1 MDERYKKYVEC
12 ICGIA
17 IISFVIV
24 KIIFKNLGIWDALT
38 YASSFTSIV
47 VVLYV
52 TVLWRINP
60 FEKIPKLKKEYIGTL
75 ISTYD
80 DKQRDV
86 KIFVKQNLFE
96 TKIIFES
103 NESSSKSITANFY
116 DEYGTQMLSFGYIN
130 NPKAMYK
137 NRSPIHY
144 GMCILEIKDKDHL
157 KGQYFTDRCTRGDI
171 KLQCVSEKD
180 STIEKQLVNSKK

>member
-1 MDERYKKYVEC
+1 MDDRYKKYVEC

-17 IISFVIV
+17 IFSFVII
-24 KIIFKNLGIWDALT
+24 KFFFKNLEIWDMLT
-38 YASSFTSIV
+38 YASTFTSIL

-52 TVLWRINP
+52 TILWRINP
-60 FEKIPKLKKEYIGTL
+60 FEKVPKLKKEYIGTL
-75 ISTYD
+75 VSTYD
-80 DKQRDV
+80 NTQRDV

-96 TKIIFES
+96 TRIIFES

-137 NRSPIHY
+137 KRSPIHY

-157 KGQYFTDRCTRGDI
+157 IGQYFTDRDTRGDI
-171 KLQCVSEKD
+171 ELQKVSEKD
-180 STIEKQLVNSKK
+180 NTIKRQLVNNKK

>member
-1 MDERYKKYVEC
+1 MDDRYKKYVEC

-17 IISFVIV
+17 IISF
-24 KIIFKNLGIWDALT
+24 IIIKWLFKDLEIWDELT
-38 YASSFTSIV
+38 YASTFTSFV
-47 VVLYV
+47 VILYV
-52 TVLWRINP
+52 TILWRINP

-80 DKQRDV
+80 NKKRDV
-86 KIFVKQNLFE
+86 KIIIKQNLFE
-96 TKIIFES
+96 TKIIFKS

-137 NRSPIHY
+137 DKSPIHY
-144 GMCILEIKDKDHL
+144 GLCILEIKDKNHL
-157 KGQYFTDRCTRGDI
+157 EGQYFTDRCTRGDI
-171 KLQCVSEKD
+171 KLQTV
-180 STIEKQLVNSKK
+180 SKK

>member
-1 MDERYKKYVEC
+1 MNDRYKKYIEC

-24 KIIFKNLGIWDALT
+24 KLVFKNLEIWDALT
-38 YASSFTSIV
+38 YASTFTSII

-60 FEKIPKLKKEYIGTL
+60 LEKIPRLKNNYIGTL
-75 ISTYD
+75 VSTYD
-80 DKQRDV
+80 HKQRDV
-86 KIFVKQNLFE
+86 KILIKQNLFE

-137 NRSPIHY
+137 ARSPIHY
-144 GMCILEIKDKDHL
+144 GMCILEIKDKDHI

-171 KLQCVSEKD
+171 ELQSLSEKD
-180 STIEKQLVNSKK
+180 NNIEKQLVNSKK

>member
-1 MDERYKKYVEC
+1 MDDRYKKYVEC

-17 IISFVIV
+17 IISFVII
-24 KIIFKNLGIWDALT
+24 KWIFKNLEIWDALT
-38 YASSFTSIV
+38 YASTFTSFV
-47 VVLYV
+47 VILYV
-52 TVLWRINP
+52 TILWRINP

-80 DKQRDV
+80 NEKRDV
-86 KIFVKQNLFE
+86 KIIINQNLFE

-130 NPKAMYK
+130 NPKAIYK
-137 NRSPIHY
+137 DRSPIHY
-144 GMCILEIKDKDHL
+144 GLCILEIKDKNNL
-157 KGQYFTDRCTRGDI
+157 EGQYFTDRCTRGDI
-171 KLQCVSEKD
+171 KLHSV
-180 STIEKQLVNSKK
+180 